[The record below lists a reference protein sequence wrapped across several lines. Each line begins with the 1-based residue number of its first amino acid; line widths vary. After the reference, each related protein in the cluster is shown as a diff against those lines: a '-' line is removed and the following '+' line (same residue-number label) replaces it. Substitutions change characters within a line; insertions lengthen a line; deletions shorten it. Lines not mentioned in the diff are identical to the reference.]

1 MQLAVYR
8 LERTSKY
15 ATLYNHFFCT
25 VLNSS
30 RIRTLFFVLEFLQFC
45 QTKKY
50 VITRG
55 KPEDLVK
62 NLGDYESG
70 FRIPRGQPCMRDRIN
85 YNIYHTYQYLL
96 PTKIQESKNLAQ
108 KNSKLKKSHDVK
120 KTHCRPRENSVYRL
134 RKTNISLFMNKLF
147 HIRVYLSEP

>member
-1 MQLAVYR
+1 MRLNERQNMQRYII
-8 LERTSKY
+8 
-15 ATLYNHFFCT
+15 NFFCT

-30 RIRTLFFVLEFLQFC
+30 RTRTLFFVLEFLQFC

-70 FRIPRGQPCMRDRIN
+70 FRIPRGQPCVTELTIT
-85 YNIYHTYQYLL
+85 YTIPTHTYPYTYQN
-96 PTKIQESKNLAQ
+96 PEK
-108 KNSKLKKSHDVK
+108 
-120 KTHCRPRENSVYRL
+120 
-134 RKTNISLFMNKLF
+134 
-147 HIRVYLSEP
+147 

>member
-1 MQLAVYR
+1 MRLNERQNMQRYII
-8 LERTSKY
+8 
-15 ATLYNHFFCT
+15 NFFCT

-30 RIRTLFFVLEFLQFC
+30 RTRTLFFVLEFLQFC

-70 FRIPRGQPCMRDRIN
+70 FRIPRGQPCVTELTI
-85 YNIYHTYQYLL
+85 TYTIPTHI
-96 PTKIQESKNLAQ
+96 PTKIQKSKNLAK
-108 KNSKLKKSHDVK
+108 KNLKKKSH
-120 KTHCRPRENSVYRL
+120 E
-134 RKTNISLFMNKLF
+134 M
-147 HIRVYLSEP
+147 